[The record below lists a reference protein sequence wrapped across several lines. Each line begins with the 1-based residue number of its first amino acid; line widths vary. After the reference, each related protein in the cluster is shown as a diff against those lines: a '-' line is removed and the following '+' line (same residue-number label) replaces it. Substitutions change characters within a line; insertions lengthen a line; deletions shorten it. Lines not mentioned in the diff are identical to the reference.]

1 MNQPN
6 KVDPSSA
13 AEVGEGRPEAKKN
26 SSWSHMPPTQSG
38 KRMSQGWWGVREA
51 AVLTL
56 RRHSSEAGAVC
67 VSCARTDLCGGRSV
81 MIVPSATRVNP
92 TPTQAKIEECFILTY
107 VSSRPRTAEPL
118 EIDLM
123 GLAVPRALQNLLSL
137 VDHLS
142 LEDRLL
148 DFCPVDLGLRYLEQV
163 MVEDEQRRREL
174 PPRPPWYRSVL
185 FAIRQLLSSNRP
197 LSDNHHRRE

>member
-1 MNQPN
+1 M
-6 KVDPSSA
+6 
-13 AEVGEGRPEAKKN
+13 
-26 SSWSHMPPTQSG
+26 
-38 KRMSQGWWGVREA
+38 
-51 AVLTL
+51 
-56 RRHSSEAGAVC
+56 
-67 VSCARTDLCGGRSV
+67 SCARTDLCGGRSV
-81 MIVPSATRVNP
+81 MIVPTATRADP
-92 TPTQAKIEECFILTY
+92 TPAQAKIEECFILTY

-163 MVEDEQRRREL
+163 VVEDEQRRREL
-174 PPRPPWYRSVL
+174 PPRPPWYNFVF
-185 FAIRQLLSSNRP
+185 FAMRQLLSSNRP